1 MTRRI
6 VRDDTGQHKP
16 STPQGARPL
25 RYSAGMRL
33 GSMFSGV
40 ALAAVAVFAPA
51 AAPAADCGTADADAQ
66 VRVAGLALAQGDW
79 PLASGAFACAAAAA
93 DDPELAERATRVAF
107 ENAQLQD
114 AVQSATRWLALQPG
128 REEARRFLATSL
140 LRLYRNDAAA
150 EQFRAILDSAYSD
163 RARGYTALLG
173 ILAGERNET
182 GAALVM
188 EALATADPEL
198 PEAQHARSVL
208 WQQAEHGQ
216 RALEAA
222 RRALELRPRWR
233 LAELAEVRALLM
245 LGRTDEG
252 LALAASLA
260 ADADPLSQL
269 NHAWLLVGARR
280 DEDARQAFE
289 ALRRGQVGASE
300 ALEGLGT
307 LAFTRRDYEAAKRH
321 FTELA
326 QGSRGNET
334 ALAFLGLIADEQ
346 GEEEL
351 AARYL
356 ERVVS
361 GPRAVASQLR
371 AYRLMEEMG
380 ASARAEIMLA
390 DFLEQSPE
398 SVRDLVAGRAS
409 QLADA
414 GRGGDAVVLM
424 RRAASYYPDDD
435 DLRLAEAFVL
445 ERLDRVPEAI
455 AVMRGVLARRPDD
468 PTALNSLGYTLVDR
482 TGKAAEGQALI
493 ARALELRPDSYAIMD
508 SAGWALFRLKRDEEA
523 LAWLERAWDRSRDP
537 EVAAHLGEV
546 LWALGRRDEARE
558 LWQRAQQD
566 APDNRNLRRT
576 MERHSG

>member
-25 RYSAGMRL
+25 RYSAGMRS
-33 GSMFSGV
+33 GSMFFTV
-40 ALAAVAVFAPA
+40 ALAAAGVFAPA
-51 AAPAADCGTADADAQ
+51 AAPAADCGTADADAH
-66 VRVAGLALAQGDW
+66 VRVAGLAQAQGDW

-114 AVQSATRWLALQPG
+114 AVGSATRWLALQPG

-140 LRLYRNDAAA
+140 LRQYRDEAAA
-150 EQFRAILDSAYSD
+150 EQFRSILDSAYSD

-188 EALATADPEL
+188 DALAAADPEL
-198 PEAQHARSVL
+198 AEAQHARSVL

-222 RRALELRPRWR
+222 RRALELRPGWR
-233 LAELAEVRALLM
+233 LAELAEVRALLT

-269 NHAWLLVGARR
+269 NYAWLLVGARH
-280 DEDARQAFE
+280 DAEARQAFE

-307 LAFTRRDYEAAKRH
+307 LAFTRRDYETAKHH
-321 FTELA
+321 FAELA
-326 QGSRGNET
+326 QGSRGDET

-346 GEEEL
+346 GEKAL

-371 AYRLMEEMG
+371 AFRLLEEMG

-398 SVRDLVAGRAS
+398 SVRDLVSGRAS

-414 GRGGDAVVLM
+414 GRGEDAVALM
-424 RRAASYYPDDD
+424 RRVSSYYPDDD

-445 ERLDRVPEAI
+445 ERLDRVPEAM
-455 AVMRGVLARRPDD
+455 AVMRSVLARRPDD

-482 TGKAAEGQALI
+482 TGRAAEGQALI
-493 ARALELRPDSYAIMD
+493 ARALEQKPDSYAIMD
-508 SAGWALFRLKRDEEA
+508 SAGWALFRLKRNEEA

-546 LWALGRRDEARE
+546 LWAMGRRDEARD